1 MKKEDILS
9 EIRRTAKDNND
20 VPLGNIRLEKETGIK
35 KSDWYGIYWAKR
47 SDADKEAGYEPN
59 KFSQEAYDKEW
70 LIEQLIDFIKEKG
83 KYPTIPEFKLKK
95 RSNKDFPSITTF
107 YNLGKQHEVAR
118 KVIEYCKKNN
128 VFPDVIEICKP
139 ICKSDET
146 NNAIEQNDNADE
158 NDYGFVYLIKHDKDY
173 KIGKAKHA
181 GKRNYDLGLILP
193 RDIEKIHVIRTDDPA
208 GIEKYWHDR
217 FKDKRG
223 KGEWFNL
230 TSQDVK
236 TFKRRKFM

>member
-1 MKKEDILS
+1 MAKK
-9 EIRRTAKDNND
+9 
-20 VPLGNIRLEKETGIK
+20 V
-35 KSDWYGIYWAKR
+35 
-47 SDADKEAGYEPN
+47 
-59 KFSQEAYDKEW
+59 
-70 LIEQLIDFIKEKG
+70 
-83 KYPTIPEFKLKK
+83 
-95 RSNKDFPSITTF
+95 
-107 YNLGKQHEVAR
+107 V
-118 KVIEYCKKNN
+118 EYCEKNN
-128 VFPDVIEICKP
+128 VFPDVLEICRP
-139 ICKSDET
+139 ICKSNEIDDDT
-146 NNAIEQNDNADE
+146 DE

-193 RDIEKIHVIRTDDPA
+193 KDIEEIHVISTDDPA